1 MISSGFQMSRLF
13 LVRHGQAS
21 FLERNYDKLSQK
33 GELQSRILGEY
44 WAGLKLKFDRVYSGP
59 RVRQRETAKLAGE
72 AYKAAGLAWPEPMVL
87 ESFNEFQAET
97 VMERCLP
104 ELIETDPEI
113 QRMNQAFK
121 NATTRPEQF
130 KTFQRMFEVVIGR
143 WAEGQ
148 LPLENIE
155 PWPEFCS
162 RVQQALA
169 ELTANGNGGEQI
181 AIFSSGGPVGV
192 AMQRALGL
200 ATEATLKTAWMVR
213 NCAFNEF
220 LFSPGRFT
228 LSSYNATPHFTD
240 PELITYR

>member
-1 MISSGFQMSRLF
+1 MSRLI

-59 RVRQRETAKLAGE
+59 RVRQRETARIAGE
-72 AYKAAGLAWPEPMVL
+72 AYKAAGFNWPEPVVL
-87 ESFNEFQAET
+87 EFFNEFQAET

-104 ELIETDPEI
+104 ELVATDPEI
-113 QRMNQAFK
+113 AKMNQAFRK
-121 NATTRPEQF
+121 ATTRPGQF

-148 LPLENIE
+148 LPLPDIE

-162 RVQQALA
+162 RVQAGLA
-169 ELTANGNGGEQI
+169 EITSNGSRGDQI
-181 AIFSSGGPVGV
+181 VIFSSGGPVGV

-200 ATEATLKTAWMVR
+200 STEATLKTAWMVR

-228 LSSYNATPHFTD
+228 LSSYNATPHFSD